1 MLIICLAVKLYRE
14 VNYLDYSVGLA
25 CAVSERMSL
34 SMSFNQRFYSKAK
47 QRPEG
52 GEWREIP
59 RTDTNTAN
67 LGIGATL
74 ALSPNLSM
82 VTSIG
87 SGLTEDS
94 PDYQISVRLPY
105 RF

>member
-1 MLIICLAVKLYRE
+1 MLIIFLAVKLYRE

-34 SMSFNQRFYSKAK
+34 SFNQRFYSKTK

-52 GEWREIP
+52 REWQKIP

-74 ALSPNLSM
+74 ALSPNLST

-94 PDYQISVRLPY
+94 PDYQISVRFPY

>member
-34 SMSFNQRFYSKAK
+34 RMSFNQRFYSKTK

-52 GEWREIP
+52 GEWQEIP
-59 RTDTNTAN
+59 RTDTNSAS

-74 ALSPNLSM
+74 TLSPNLSM
-82 VTSIG
+82 VTAIG
-87 SGLTEDS
+87 SWLTEDS
-94 PDYQISVRLPY
+94 PDDKISVRFPY